1 MTKPTTR
8 KKGFAMITAIF
19 LMSLVTMTLTV
30 LMTTIYGDAQRTQ
43 SQTED
48 AQLRQLLLAG
58 TEFAQLNLPNSVSQ
72 LGNIPITLPNSLR
85 DDEASLTIEIQT
97 IHSPSDVELEVD
109 ATLPHHK
116 MTNHLHLTRQANRW
130 QITEA
135 HL

>member
-1 MTKPTTR
+1 MTNPTNR

-30 LMTTIYGDAQRTQ
+30 LMATIYGDAQRTQ

-72 LGNIPITLPNSLR
+72 VGNIPMILPDSLR
-85 DDEASLTIEIQT
+85 DDGANLIIEIQT
-97 IHSPSDVELEVD
+97 IHSPTDVELEVE

-116 MTNHLHLTRQANRW
+116 MTNHLHLTRPADHW